1 MPAPRRNDPLGIAE
15 TPKPPKDAERLA
27 ELVGEFR
34 GRVSYVERH
43 YEFLRLA
50 FGGDLEFNASLANLK
65 RSLARKRKSKRRGV
79 RAHPEIEMVITKFA
93 RDHARERTGL
103 DDAEVTQRDAD
114 AGAKR
119 AAEVLKTRRGR
130 SRNTLLRHHVEG
142 LMALIQQM
150 SGQPVML
157 GFYQEHEYA
166 PHASNSGGRILV
178 MLARLLEP
186 DVADT
191 TLASMVRWAR
201 SKYAGK
207 PMRFIDF
214 FPGYFAKGSPLSGPM
229 DIGNGVRITGFQP
242 NIPIYFP

>member
-1 MPAPRRNDPLGIAE
+1 MPLDIAD
-15 TPKPPKDAERLA
+15 T
-27 ELVGEFR
+27 
-34 GRVSYVERH
+34 
-43 YEFLRLA
+43 
-50 FGGDLEFNASLANLK
+50 
-65 RSLARKRKSKRRGV
+65 
-79 RAHPEIEMVITKFA
+79 
-93 RDHARERTGL
+93 
-103 DDAEVTQRDAD
+103 
-114 AGAKR
+114 GAKR

-130 SRNTLLRHHVEG
+130 SRNTLLRYHVEG
-142 LMALIQQM
+142 LTALIQQM

-157 GFYQEHEYA
+157 GFYQEHDYA

-214 FPGYFAKGSPLSGPM
+214 FPGYFAKGSPLSGPV
-229 DIGNGVRITGFQP
+229 DIRNGVRLMGFEP
-242 NIPIYFP
+242 NIPIFFP